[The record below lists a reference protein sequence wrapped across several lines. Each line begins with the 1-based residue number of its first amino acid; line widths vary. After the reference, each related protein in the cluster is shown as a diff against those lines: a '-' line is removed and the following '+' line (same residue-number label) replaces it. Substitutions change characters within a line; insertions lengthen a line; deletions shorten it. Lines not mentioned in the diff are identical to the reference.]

1 MAADAAEPATLTPA
15 DTTAPVTE
23 MAAPAVAEATAQPL
37 KAKDHS
43 GVNTSKQTKDRFILW
58 TPLKMCHRV

>member
-43 GVNTSKQTKDRFILW
+43 GVNASKQTKDRFIL
-58 TPLKMCHRV
+58 